1 MNWINTGSVER
12 VRQEFKESVKY
23 FETKHTRGFEVEK
36 EKLRDLLKFLK
47 EKERFLHFVDL
58 TCIDFP
64 ENPNR
69 FLGIYILYNPEEN
82 ERVIVKS
89 WAKNGKLPTIEDIW
103 PGAKWAEREAYDM
116 FGVEFERHDNLRRM
130 FMWEGYEYFPLRKD
144 FPLQG
149 IPEVELPSL
158 TEVLHGRTE
167 PPSHDYEILHTKL
180 PTLEDLERTEKAR
193 LKKKAELVLNWGPL
207 HPGTHGTIW
216 FLFDL
221 EGEKVVQSDVI
232 LGQLHR
238 GMEKIAENL
247 HYFQFLPYT
256 DRMDYISAICNEL
269 AYVETVERLLGVEVP
284 EKARYIRT
292 MFAELQRI
300 NSHLLWLGTGAL
312 DLGAL
317 TVFLYAFREREKI
330 MDIIEG
336 NAGYRLTTCFLRIGG
351 VHYDLAEGTLDVV
364 KKFIKDFPE
373 ALKEFHR
380 LLTRNRIWLRRTK
393 DVGVITRQ
401 DVHDYGLSGPVAR
414 GSGVAYDL
422 RKLQPYAAYD
432 EVEFDIP
439 VGEVGDVYD
448 RYLVRMEEMFQ
459 SLKIVEQCV
468 KKLEKLPK
476 DAPYINKEH
485 PAVIPPKE
493 DVFNDLESMVKSFRV
508 VVHGESAPQGEVYFA
523 GENPRGEL
531 GFYIYSKGGGNP
543 YRLRIRSG
551 ALYNLSIF
559 PKLIKGR
566 TIADAIALLGSLDP
580 VVGETDR

>member
-1 MNWINTGSVER
+1 MPWISKER
-12 VRQEFKESVKY
+12 EERIKNRYKDVNV
-23 FETKHTRGFEVEK
+23 TRYEHAVSFEVSK
-36 EKLRDLLKFLK
+36 DTFKDFLKYLRDEEGFK
-47 EKERFLHFVDL
+47 HFVDL

-64 ENPNR
+64 EREER
-69 FLGIYILYNPEEN
+69 FQGVYILYNPDYN
-82 ERVIVKS
+82 ERVIVKT
-89 WAKNGKLPTIEDIW
+89 WAHNGRLPTVTDLW
-103 PGAKWAEREAYDM
+103 PGAKWGEREAYDM
-116 FGVEFERHDNLRRM
+116 FGVEFEGHENLRRM
-130 FMWEGYEYFPLRKD
+130 FLWEGYPHFPLRKD
-144 FPLQG
+144 FPLEG
-149 IPEVELPSL
+149 YKEEELPSL
-158 TEVLHGRTE
+158 TEVLAGRE
-167 PPSHDYEILHTKL
+167 DPPSHDFELVHTKIA
-180 PTLEDLERTEKAR
+180 TLEDIERTERAR
-193 LKKKAELVLNWGPL
+193 LKKKAQLVLNWGPL

-221 EGEKVVQSDVI
+221 EGEEVVQCDVI

-238 GMEKIAENL
+238 GMEKIAEHL

-269 AYVETVERLLGVEVP
+269 SYVQAVEKLLGIEVP

-336 NAGYRLTTCFLRIGG
+336 NAGYRLTTAFLRIGG

-364 KKFIKDFPE
+364 KAFVKDFYGR
-373 ALKEFHR
+373 LKEYHS

-393 DVGVITRQ
+393 DKGIITKE
-401 DVHDYGLSGPVAR
+401 DVHAYGLSGPVAR
-414 GSGVAYDL
+414 GSGVPYDL
-422 RKLQPYAAYD
+422 RKLEPYAAYD
-432 EVEFDIP
+432 EVDFDIP

-448 RYLVRMEEMFQ
+448 RYLVRMEEMVQ
-459 SLKIVEQCV
+459 SLRIIEQCV
-468 KKLEKLPK
+468 EKLEKLPK
-476 DAPYINKEH
+476 SAPYINKKH
-485 PAVIPPKE
+485 PAVMAPKQ
-493 DVFNDLESMVKSFRV
+493 DVFNDLEDMVKNFRI
-508 VVHGESAPQGEVYFA
+508 VVHGEEAPPGEVFSSA
-523 GENPRGEL
+523 ENPRGEL
-531 GFYIYSKGGGNP
+531 GFFIHSKGDSRP

-559 PKLIKGR
+559 PKLIQGGS
-566 TIADAIALLGSLDP
+566 IADAIALLGSLDP

>member
-1 MNWINTGSVER
+1 MNWINKASVEK
-12 VRQEFKESVKY
+12 VKQEFKQDVNY
-23 FETKHTRGFEVEK
+23 YETKHTRGFEVKTERLK
-36 EKLRDLLKFLK
+36 DLLKFLK
-47 EKERFLHFVDL
+47 EKVGFYHFVDL

-64 ENPNR
+64 EKPER
-69 FLGIYILYNPEEN
+69 FQGVYILYNPEDN
-82 ERVIVKS
+82 ERVIVKA
-89 WAKNGKLPTIEDIW
+89 WAKDGKLPTVEDLW

-116 FGVEFERHDNLRRM
+116 FGVVFEGHENLRRM
-130 FMWEGYEYFPLRKD
+130 FMWEGYEHHPLRKD

-158 TEVLHGRTE
+158 TEVLHGRTD
-167 PPSHDYEILHTKL
+167 PPSHDFELVHTKL

-221 EGEKVVQSDVI
+221 EGEKVVQSEVI

-247 HYFQFLPYT
+247 HYFQFIPYT

-269 AYVETVERLLGVEVP
+269 SYVETVERLLGVEVP
-284 EKARYIRT
+284 EKAKYIRT

-336 NAGYRLTTCFLRIGG
+336 NAGYRLTSCFLRIGG
-351 VHYDLAEGTLDVV
+351 IHYDLAEGTLVVV
-364 KKFIKDFPE
+364 KKFIKDFME
-373 ALKEFHR
+373 ALREFHR

-393 DVGVITRQ
+393 DVGIITRK

-414 GSGVAYDL
+414 GSGVPYDL

-459 SLKIVEQCV
+459 STRIVEQCV

-493 DVFNDLESMVKSFRV
+493 YVFNDLEDMVKSFRV
-508 VVHGESAPQGEVYFA
+508 VVHGENAPPGEVYFA

-559 PKLIKGR
+559 PKLIQGR

>member
-1 MNWINTGSVER
+1 MPWINKGTLER
-12 VRQEFKESVKY
+12 ILHEFEGVRA
-23 FETKHTRGFEVEK
+23 FEGKHLRGFEVSK
-36 EKLRDLLKFLK
+36 YRLKGFLRFLRD
-47 EKERFLHFVDL
+47 KERFVHFIDHTV
-58 TCIDFP
+58 IDFP
-64 ENPNR
+64 ESENR
-69 FLGIYILYNPEEN
+69 FQGVYILYNPEQN

-89 WAKNGKLPTIEDIW
+89 WAEGGSLPTVEDIW
-103 PGAKWAEREAYDM
+103 AGAKWAEREAYDM
-116 FGVEFERHDNLRRM
+116 FGVIYEGHDNLKRM
-130 FMWEGYEYFPLRKD
+130 FMWEGYEHFPLRKD
-144 FPLQG
+144 FPIQG
-149 IPEVELPSL
+149 IPEEELPSM
-158 TEVLHGRTE
+158 TEIMNGRTD
-167 PPSHDYEILHTKL
+167 PPSHDFELVHTKV
-180 PTLEDLERTEKAR
+180 PTLEDIERTEKER
-193 LKKKAELVLNWGPL
+193 LRKKAQLVLNWGPL

-221 EGEKVVQSDVI
+221 EGESVLQSDVI

-247 HYFQFLPYT
+247 YYFQFLPYT

-269 AYVETVERLLGVEVP
+269 SYVSAVEKLLEIEVP

-317 TVFLYAFREREKI
+317 TVFLYCFREREKI

-336 NAGYRLTTCFLRIGG
+336 NAGFRLTSAFLRIGG

-364 KKFIKDFPE
+364 KAFVKDFVNK
-373 ALKEFHR
+373 LKEYHT

-393 DVGVITRQ
+393 EVGIITRE
-401 DVHDYGLSGPVAR
+401 DVYNYGLSGPVAR
-414 GSGVAYDL
+414 ASGVAYDL
-422 RKLQPYAAYD
+422 RRLEPYAAYD
-432 EVEFDIP
+432 ELDFDIP

-448 RYLVRMEEMFQ
+448 RYLVRMEEMAQ
-459 SLKIVEQCV
+459 SVRIIEQCV
-468 KKLEKLPK
+468 EKLEKMPK
-476 DAPYINKEH
+476 DAPYINKSH

-493 DVFNDLESMVKSFRV
+493 DVFMSLEDMVQSFRV
-508 VVHGESAPQGEVYFA
+508 VVHGESAPAEEVFVSA
-523 GENPRGEL
+523 ENPRGEL
-531 GFYIYSKGGGNP
+531 GFYIYSKGGGRP

-559 PKLIKGR
+559 PKLIQGR

>member
-1 MNWINTGSVER
+1 MKWVNRGTVER
-12 VRQEFKESVKY
+12 VKQEFKDEVKY
-23 FETKHTRGFEVEK
+23 YETKHTKGFEVSHTFLK
-36 EKLRDLLKFLK
+36 PLLKYLK

-64 ENPNR
+64 EHPDR
-69 FLGIYILYNPEEN
+69 FQGVYILYNPEEN
-82 ERVIVKS
+82 ERVIIKS
-89 WAKNGKLPTIEDIW
+89 WAKNGKLPTVEDLW

-116 FGVEFERHDNLRRM
+116 FGVVFEGHENLRRM
-130 FMWEGYEYFPLRKD
+130 FMWEGYEYHPLRKD

-158 TEVLHGRTE
+158 TEVLHGRTD
-167 PPSHDYEILHTKL
+167 PPSHDFELVHTKL

-247 HYFQFLPYT
+247 HYFQFIPYT

-269 AYVETVERLLGVEVP
+269 AYVETVEKLLGIEVP

-364 KKFIKDFPE
+364 KHFIKDFPKR
-373 ALKEFHR
+373 LKEYHT

-393 DVGVITRQ
+393 DVGVITRE
-401 DVHDYGLSGPVAR
+401 DVHNYGLSGPVAR
-414 GSGVAYDL
+414 GSGVPYDL

-448 RYLVRMEEMFQ
+448 RYLVRMEEMAQ
-459 SLKIVEQCV
+459 SVRIIEQCV
-468 KKLEKLPK
+468 QKLEKLPK
-476 DAPYINKEH
+476 DAPYLNKEH

-493 DVFNDLESMVKSFRV
+493 DVFHDLESMVKSFRV
-508 VVHGESAPQGEVYFA
+508 VVHGEDAPPGEVYFA

-531 GFYIYSKGGGNP
+531 GFFIYSKGGGKP
-543 YRLRIRSG
+543 YRTRIRSG

>member
-1 MNWINTGSVER
+1 MRWLSEEKAR
-12 VRQEFKESVKY
+12 R
-23 FETKHTRGFEVEK
+23 VEK
-36 EKLRDLLKFLK
+36 RFGEAVAYYRTEHTAGLKVKKEQLK
-47 EKERFLHFVDL
+47 ELLRYLKEREGFKQFVDL
-58 TCIDFP
+58 TCLDYP
-64 ENPNR
+64 ERKER
-69 FLGIYILYNPEEN
+69 FEAVYLLYDPDEN
-82 ERVIVKS
+82 ERVVVKS
-89 WAKNGKLPTIEDIW
+89 STDGTLPTVTDLW

-116 FGVEFERHDNLRRM
+116 FGVTFEGHENLRRM
-130 FMWEGYEYFPLRKD
+130 FLWEGYEHHPLRKD
-144 FPLQG
+144 FPLG
-149 IPEVELPSL
+149 GYKEVELPSL
-158 TEVLHGRTE
+158 TELLHGRTD
-167 PPSHDYEILHTKL
+167 PPSHDFELAHTRL

-221 EGEKVVQSDVI
+221 EGEKVVQCDVI

-256 DRMDYISAICNEL
+256 DRMDYLSAVCNEL

-292 MFAELQRI
+292 LFAELQRI

-330 MDIIEG
+330 MDILEG

-351 VHYDLAEGTLDVV
+351 VHYDLAEGTLEAV
-364 KKFIKDFPE
+364 KQFIKTFPE
-373 ALKEFHR
+373 SLKEYHA

-393 DVGVITRQ
+393 GVGVITKE
-401 DVHDYGLSGPVAR
+401 DVYAYGLTGPVAR
-414 GSGVAYDL
+414 ASGVPYDL

-432 EVEFDIP
+432 EVEFDVP

-448 RYLVRMEEMFQ
+448 RYLVRMEEMRQ
-459 SLKIVEQCV
+459 SLRIVEQCV
-468 KKLEKLPK
+468 SKLEKLPK
-476 DAPYINKEH
+476 DAPYVNKEH
-485 PAVIPPKE
+485 PAVMPPRE
-493 DVFNDLESMVKSFRV
+493 DVYNALEDMVKTFRL
-508 VVHGESAPQGEVYFA
+508 VVHGEPAPEGEVYFA

-531 GFYIYSKGGGNP
+531 GFFVFSKGDGKP

-559 PKLIKGR
+559 PKLIEGR

>member
-1 MNWINTGSVER
+1 MNWINKASVDR
-12 VRQEFKESVKY
+12 VKQEFKEDVKY
-23 FETKHTRGFEVEK
+23 YETEHTRGFEVKTERLK
-36 EKLRDLLKFLK
+36 DLLKYLK
-47 EKERFLHFVDL
+47 EKVGFYHFVDM
-58 TCIDFP
+58 TCIDFL

-69 FLGIYILYNPEEN
+69 FQGVYILYNPEDN
-82 ERVIVKS
+82 ERVIVKA
-89 WAKNGKLPTIEDIW
+89 WAKNGKLPTIEDLW
-103 PGAKWAEREAYDM
+103 RGAKWAEREAYDM
-116 FGVEFERHDNLRRM
+116 FGVIFEGHENLRRM
-130 FMWEGYEYFPLRKD
+130 FMWEGYEHHPLRKD

-158 TEVLHGRTE
+158 TEVLHGRTD
-167 PPSHDYEILHTKL
+167 PPSHDFELVHTKL
-180 PTLEDLERTEKAR
+180 PTLEDLEKTERAR

-247 HYFQFLPYT
+247 HYFQFIPYT

-269 AYVETVERLLGVEVP
+269 SYVETVERLLGIEVP

-364 KKFIKDFPE
+364 KKFLKDFPE

-393 DVGVITRQ
+393 DVGVITRK
-401 DVHDYGLSGPVAR
+401 DVHEYGLSGPVAR
-414 GSGVAYDL
+414 GSGVPYDL
-422 RKLQPYAAYD
+422 RKLQPYAAYE

-459 SLKIVEQCV
+459 SLRIIEQCV
-468 KKLEKLPK
+468 NKLEKLPK

-493 DVFNDLESMVKSFRV
+493 YVFNDLEDMVKSFRV
-508 VVHGESAPQGEVYFA
+508 VVHGENAPPGEVYFA

-559 PKLIKGR
+559 PKLIQGR

>member
-1 MNWINTGSVER
+1 MVGWFSEE
-12 VRQEFKESVKY
+12 EFRELKGKFEGIEFSKSISFSSVK
-23 FETKHTRGFEVEK
+23 VSK
-36 EKLRDLLKFLK
+36 EKLRDLIK
-47 EKERFLHFVDL
+47 ELIALGYKHFVDF

-64 ENPNR
+64 EDKRR
-69 FLGIYILYNPEEN
+69 FLGLYILYNPERN
-82 ERVIVKS
+82 KRVGIKC
-89 WAKNGKLPTIEDIW
+89 WAEGGRLPSLTDIF
-103 PGAKWAEREAYDM
+103 PGIKWAEREAYDM
-116 FGVEFERHDNLRRM
+116 FGVEFEGHENLRRM
-130 FMWEGYEYFPLRKD
+130 FLWEGYKYFPLRKD
-144 FPLQG
+144 FPLG
-149 IPEVELPSL
+149 GYPEEELPSL
-158 TEVLHGRTE
+158 TEVLAGRKD
-167 PPSHDYEILHTKL
+167 PPSHDFELKHTKIA
-180 PTLEDLERTEKAR
+180 TLEDLERTQRAR

-221 EGEKVVQSDVI
+221 EGEYVRQCDVI

-247 HYFQFLPYT
+247 HYFQFIPYT
-256 DRMDYISAICNEL
+256 NRMDYISAICNEL
-269 AYVETVERLLGVEVP
+269 SYVSAVERLLGVEVP
-284 EKARYIRT
+284 EKALYIRT

-364 KKFIKDFPE
+364 KAFVKDFPNR
-373 ALKEFHR
+373 LKEYHS

-393 DVGVITRQ
+393 GVGIITKE
-401 DVHDYGLSGPVAR
+401 DVHKYGLSGPVAR

-422 RKLQPYAAYD
+422 RKLDEYGAYSELD
-432 EVEFDIP
+432 FDVP

-448 RYLVRMEEMFQ
+448 RYLVRMEEMYQ
-459 SLKIVEQCV
+459 SLRIVEQCV

-476 DAPYINKEH
+476 SAPYINKKH
-485 PAVIPPKE
+485 PAVMAPKE
-493 DVFNDLESMVKSFRV
+493 EVYKDLEDMVKNFRI
-508 VVHGESAPQGEVYFA
+508 VVHGENAPKGEVFFS

-531 GFYIYSKGGGNP
+531 GFYILSLGGGKP

-559 PKLIKGR
+559 PKLIENR

>member
-1 MNWINTGSVER
+1 MEWVNRARAER
-12 VRQEFKESVKY
+12 VKGEFKESVEF
-23 FETKHTRGFEVEK
+23 FEGEHLRGFTVKHEEVK
-36 EKLRDLLKFLK
+36 PLLRFLK
-47 EKERFLHFVDL
+47 EKEGFVHFVDF

-64 ENPNR
+64 EEKDR
-69 FLGIYILYNPEEN
+69 FQALYILYNPEDN

-89 WAKNGKLPTIEDIW
+89 WAKNGRLPSIVDLW

-116 FGVEFERHDNLRRM
+116 FGVEFDGHENLRRM
-130 FMWEGYEYFPLRKD
+130 FLWEGYEHHPLRKD

-158 TEVLHGRTE
+158 TEVLHGRTD
-167 PPSHDYEILHTKL
+167 PPSHDFELMHTKL

-256 DRMDYISAICNEL
+256 NRMDYISSICNEL

-351 VHYDLAEGTLDVV
+351 VHYDLAEGTLDAV
-364 KKFIKDFPE
+364 KHFLKTFPE
-373 ALKEFHR
+373 SLKEYHT

-393 DVGVITRQ
+393 EVGVITRE
-401 DVHDYGLSGPVAR
+401 DVHAYGLSGPVAR
-414 GSGVAYDL
+414 GSGVPYDL

-432 EVEFDIP
+432 EVDFDVP

-448 RYLVRMEEMFQ
+448 RYLVRMEEMNQ
-459 SLKIVEQCV
+459 SLRIIEQCV

-476 DAPYINKEH
+476 NAPYINKEH
-485 PAVIPPKE
+485 PAVIPPREYVYEALE
-493 DVFNDLESMVKSFRV
+493 DMVKTFRV
-508 VVHGESAPQGEVYFA
+508 VVHGESAPKGEVFFSA
-523 GENPRGEL
+523 ENPRGEL
-531 GFYIYSKGGGNP
+531 GFYIYSRGGGSP

-559 PKLIKGR
+559 PKLIEGR

>member
-1 MNWINTGSVER
+1 MPWMNLAVRER
-12 VRQEFKESVKY
+12 VKSAFKDVKIEADSKSVRIEVPKAKLLEFLSYLRQKEGYKY
-23 FETKHTRGFEVEK
+23 FIDF
-36 EKLRDLLKFLK
+36 
-47 EKERFLHFVDL
+47 

-64 ENPNR
+64 EHPHR
-69 FLGIYILYNPEEN
+69 FQGVYILYNPEEN
-82 ERVIVKS
+82 ERVIVKT
-89 WAKNGKLPTIEDIW
+89 WAENGTLPSLEKLW
-103 PGAKWAEREAYDM
+103 PCAKWAEREAYDM
-116 FGVEFERHDNLRRM
+116 FGVAFEGHENLRRM
-130 FMWEGYEYFPLRKD
+130 FMWEGYPYFPLRKD
-144 FPLQG
+144 FPLRG

-158 TEVLHGRTE
+158 TEVLEGRTE
-167 PPSHDYEILHTKL
+167 PPSHDYEIMHTKIA
-180 PTLEDLERTEKAR
+180 TLEDLERTEKAR
-193 LKKKAELVLNWGPL
+193 LQKKAQLVLNWGPL

-221 EGEKVVQSDVI
+221 DGEKVVQCDVI

-247 HYFQFLPYT
+247 YYFQFLPYT

-269 AYVETVERLLGVEVP
+269 SYVTAVEKLLNVEVP

-336 NAGYRLTTCFLRIGG
+336 NAGYRLTTAFLRIGG
-351 VHYDLAEGTLDVV
+351 VHYDLAEGTLDVI
-364 KKFIKDFPE
+364 KAFIKDFPNR
-373 ALKEFHR
+373 LKEYHQ

-393 DVGVITRQ
+393 DVGVITKE
-401 DVHDYGLSGPVAR
+401 DVFNYGLTGPVAR
-414 GSGVAYDL
+414 GSGVPYDV
-422 RKLQPYAAYD
+422 RKAEPYAAYD
-432 EVEFDIP
+432 EVEFDVP

-448 RYLVRMEEMFQ
+448 RYLVRMEEMVQ
-459 SLKIVEQCV
+459 SLRIIEQCV
-468 KKLEKLPK
+468 AKLEKLPK
-476 DAPYINKEH
+476 SAPYINKDH
-485 PAVIPPKE
+485 PAVMPPKE
-493 DVFNDLESMVKSFRV
+493 DVYMALEDMVKSFRI
-508 VVHGESAPQGEVYFA
+508 VVHGENAPPGELYSS

-531 GFYIYSKGGGNP
+531 GFYIYSKGGSRP

-551 ALYNLSIF
+551 AFYNLSIF
-559 PKLIKGR
+559 PKLIEGG
-566 TIADAIALLGSLDP
+566 TIADAIALLGSIDP

>member
-1 MNWINTGSVER
+1 MPWIAKTTVER
-12 VRQEFKESVKY
+12 ITSEFKDSVRTAFGGDSVSIEVTDGNLKKVL
-23 FETKHTRGFEVEK
+23 KH
-36 EKLRDLLKFLK
+36 LKD
-47 EKERFLHFVDL
+47 KERFIHFVDL
-58 TCIDFP
+58 TVIDFP
-64 ENPNR
+64 EDPRR
-69 FLGIYILYNPEEN
+69 FQGLYILFNPDTS
-82 ERVIVKS
+82 ERVIVKG
-89 WAKNGKLPTIEDIW
+89 WAKNGKLPTVSDLW
-103 PGAKWAEREAYDM
+103 KGARWAEREAYDM
-116 FGVEFERHDNLRRM
+116 FGVEFEGHENLRRM
-130 FMWEGYEYFPLRKD
+130 FMWEGYEHFPLRKD
-144 FPLQG
+144 FPIEG
-149 IPEVELPSL
+149 IPEQELPSL
-158 TEVLHGRTE
+158 TEVLHGRTD
-167 PPSHDYEILHTKL
+167 PPSHDYEVLHTKV

-193 LKKKAELVLNWGPL
+193 LKKKAQLVLNWGPL

-221 EGEKVVQSDVI
+221 EGEFVAQCDVI

-238 GMEKIAENL
+238 GMEKIAENVY
-247 HYFQFLPYT
+247 YFQFLPYT

-269 AYVETVERLLGVEVP
+269 SYVTAVEKLLKIEVP
-284 EKARYIRT
+284 EKAQYIRT

-336 NAGYRLTTCFLRIGG
+336 NAGYRLTTAFLRIGG

-364 KKFIKDFPE
+364 EKFIKDFPSR
-373 ALKEFHR
+373 LKEYHM

-393 DVGVITRQ
+393 DVGVITREQ
-401 DVHDYGLSGPVAR
+401 VHDYGLSGPVAR

-422 RKLQPYAAYD
+422 RKIEPYAAYS
-432 EVEFDIP
+432 EVDFDIP

-448 RYLVRMEEMFQ
+448 RYLVRMEEMVQ
-459 SLKIVEQCV
+459 SVRIIEQCL
-468 KKLEKLPK
+468 KKLRSMPA
-476 DAPYINKEH
+476 DAPYINKDH
-485 PAVIPPKE
+485 PAVMPPRE
-493 DVFNDLESMVKSFRV
+493 DVFMSLEDMVQSFRI
-508 VVHGESAPQGEVYFA
+508 VVHGENAPPGEVYSSA
-523 GENPRGEL
+523 ENPRGEL
-531 GFYIYSKGGGNP
+531 GFYILSRGGSKP

-559 PKLIKGR
+559 PKLIEGR

>member
-1 MNWINTGSVER
+1 MKWVNRGTVER
-12 VRQEFKESVKY
+12 IKQEFKDEVKY
-23 FETKHTRGFEVEK
+23 YETKHTKGFEVSHSSLK
-36 EKLRDLLKFLK
+36 PLLKYLK

-64 ENPNR
+64 EHPDR
-69 FLGIYILYNPEEN
+69 FQGIYILYNPEEN

-89 WAKNGKLPTIEDIW
+89 WAKDGKLPTVEDLW
-103 PGAKWAEREAYDM
+103 AGAKWAEREAYDM
-116 FGVEFERHDNLRRM
+116 FGVVFEGHENLRRM
-130 FMWEGYEYFPLRKD
+130 FMWEGYEHHPLRKD

-158 TEVLHGRTE
+158 TEVLHGRTD
-167 PPSHDYEILHTKL
+167 PPSHDFELLHTKL

-247 HYFQFLPYT
+247 HYFQFIPYT

-269 AYVETVERLLGVEVP
+269 AYVETVERLLGIEVP
-284 EKARYIRT
+284 EKAKYIRT

-364 KKFIKDFPE
+364 KHFIKDFPKR
-373 ALKEFHR
+373 LKEYHT

-393 DVGVITRQ
+393 EVGVITRE
-401 DVHDYGLSGPVAR
+401 DVHNYGLSGPVAR
-414 GSGVAYDL
+414 GSGVPYDL

-432 EVEFDIP
+432 EVDFDVP

-448 RYLVRMEEMFQ
+448 RYLVRMEEMAQ
-459 SLKIVEQCV
+459 SVRIIEQCV
-468 KKLEKLPK
+468 QKLEKLPK

-485 PAVIPPKE
+485 PAVIPPRG
-493 DVFNDLESMVKSFRV
+493 DVFHDLESMVKSFRV
-508 VVHGESAPQGEVYFA
+508 VVHGEDAPPGEVYFA

-531 GFYIYSKGGGNP
+531 GFFIYSKGGGRP
-543 YRLRIRSG
+543 YRTRIRSG

>member
-1 MNWINTGSVER
+1 MKWVNRGTVER
-12 VRQEFKESVKY
+12 VKQEFKDEVKY
-23 FETKHTRGFEVEK
+23 YETKHTKGFEVSHSSLK
-36 EKLRDLLKFLK
+36 PLLKYLK

-64 ENPNR
+64 EHPDR
-69 FLGIYILYNPEEN
+69 FQGIYILYNPEEN

-89 WAKNGKLPTIEDIW
+89 WAKDGKLPTVEDLW
-103 PGAKWAEREAYDM
+103 AGAKWAEREAYDM
-116 FGVEFERHDNLRRM
+116 FGVVFEGHENLRRM
-130 FMWEGYEYFPLRKD
+130 FMWEGYEHHPLRKD

-158 TEVLHGRTE
+158 TEVLHGRTD
-167 PPSHDYEILHTKL
+167 PPSHDFELLHTKL

-247 HYFQFLPYT
+247 HYFQFIPYT

-269 AYVETVERLLGVEVP
+269 AYVETVERLLGIEVP
-284 EKARYIRT
+284 EKAKYIRT

-364 KKFIKDFPE
+364 KHFIKDFPKR
-373 ALKEFHR
+373 LKEYHT

-393 DVGVITRQ
+393 EVGVITRE
-401 DVHDYGLSGPVAR
+401 DVHNYGLSGPVAR
-414 GSGVAYDL
+414 GSGVPYDL

-432 EVEFDIP
+432 EVDFDVP

-448 RYLVRMEEMFQ
+448 RYLVRMEEMAQ
-459 SLKIVEQCV
+459 SVRIIEQCV
-468 KKLEKLPK
+468 QKLEKLPK

-485 PAVIPPKE
+485 PAVIPPRG
-493 DVFNDLESMVKSFRV
+493 DVFHDLESMVKSFRV
-508 VVHGESAPQGEVYFA
+508 VVHGEDAPPGEVYFA

-531 GFYIYSKGGGNP
+531 GFFIYSKGGGRP
-543 YRLRIRSG
+543 YRTRIRSG

>member
-1 MNWINTGSVER
+1 MPWINKATLER
-12 VRQEFKESVKY
+12 VKGVFGDDIKFKEADYAVSI
-23 FETKHTRGFEVEK
+23 EVTSSK
-36 EKLRDLLKFLK
+36 LK
-47 EKERFLHFVDL
+47 ELLTHLKDKEGFVHFVDM

-64 ENPNR
+64 SDPRR
-69 FLGIYILYNPEEN
+69 FQILYIIYNPAEN

-89 WAKNGKLPTIEDIW
+89 WTEEGKIPTASDIW
-103 PGAKWAEREAYDM
+103 RGAKWAEREIYDM
-116 FGVEFERHDNLRRM
+116 FGVEFIGHENLKRM
-130 FMWEGYEYFPLRKD
+130 FLWEGYEHFPLRKD

-149 IPEVELPSL
+149 FPEEELPSL
-158 TEVLHGRTE
+158 TEVMHGRE
-167 PPSHDYEILHTKL
+167 DPPSHDFELLHTKVA
-180 PTLEDLERTEKAR
+180 TLEDLERTEKAR
-193 LKKKAELVLNWGPL
+193 LKKKAQLVLNWGPL

-221 EGEKVVQSDVI
+221 EGESVVQAEII

-247 HYFQFLPYT
+247 YYFQFLPYT
-256 DRMDYISAICNEL
+256 NRMDYISSICNEL
-269 AYVETVERLLGVEVP
+269 SYVTAVEKLLKIEVP

-317 TVFLYAFREREKI
+317 TVFLYCFREREKI

-336 NAGYRLTTCFLRIGG
+336 NAGYRLTTAFLRIGG

-364 KKFIKDFPE
+364 KAFVKDFPKR
-373 ALKEFHR
+373 LKEYHT

-393 DVGVITRQ
+393 GVGVITREE
-401 DVHDYGLSGPVAR
+401 VHSYGLSGPVAR
-414 GSGVAYDL
+414 GSGIPYDI
-422 RKLQPYAAYD
+422 RKLEPYAAYD
-432 EVEFDIP
+432 EVDFDIP

-448 RYLVRMEEMFQ
+448 RYLVRMEEMAQ
-459 SLKIVEQCV
+459 SVRIIEQCI
-468 KKLEKLPK
+468 KKLEKIPK
-476 DAPYINKEH
+476 SAPYINKDH
-485 PAVIPPKE
+485 PCVMPPRT
-493 DVFNDLESMVKSFRV
+493 DVFNALEDMVQTFRI
-508 VVHGESAPQGEVYFA
+508 VVHGEKAPPAEVFSSA
-523 GENPRGEL
+523 ENPRGEL
-531 GFYIYSKGGGNP
+531 GFYILSTGESKP

-551 ALYNLSIF
+551 AFYNLSIF
-559 PKLIKGR
+559 PKLIEGG

>member
-1 MNWINTGSVER
+1 MNRVAAER
-12 VRQEFKESVKY
+12 IKQEFKDDVSILFGENSVSV
-23 FETKHTRGFEVEK
+23 EVANGR
-36 EKLRDLLKFLK
+36 LRELLWHLK
-47 EKERFLHFVDL
+47 EKEGFLHFVDL

-64 ENPNR
+64 EDERR
-69 FLGIYILYNPEEN
+69 FQGVYILYNPDEN

-89 WAKNGKLPTIEDIW
+89 WAENGKLPSVTDIW
-103 PGAKWAEREAYDM
+103 AGAKWAEREAYDM
-116 FGVEFERHDNLRRM
+116 FGVEFVGHENLRRM
-130 FMWEGYEYFPLRKD
+130 FLWEGYEHFPLRKD
-144 FPLQG
+144 FPIQG
-149 IPEVELPSL
+149 FPEQELPSL
-158 TEVLHGRTE
+158 TEVLQGRTD
-167 PPSHDYEILHTKL
+167 PPSHDYELVHTKV

-193 LKKKAELVLNWGPL
+193 LKKKAQLVLNWGPL

-221 EGEKVVQSDVI
+221 EGESVVQSDVI

-247 HYFQFLPYT
+247 YYFQFLPYT

-269 AYVETVERLLGVEVP
+269 SYVTAVEKLLKIEIP

-336 NAGYRLTTCFLRIGG
+336 NAGYRLTTAFLRIGG

-364 KKFIKDFPE
+364 RAFVKDFPKR
-373 ALKEFHR
+373 LKEYHM

-393 DVGVITRQ
+393 EVGVITKE
-401 DVHDYGLSGPVAR
+401 DVHSYGLSGPVAR
-414 GSGVAYDL
+414 GSGVPYDM
-422 RKLQPYAAYD
+422 RKLEPYAAYD
-432 EVEFDIP
+432 EVDFDIP
-439 VGEVGDVYD
+439 VGEIGDVYD
-448 RYLVRMEEMFQ
+448 RYLVRMEEMRQ
-459 SLKIVEQCV
+459 SVRIIEQCIS
-468 KKLEKLPK
+468 KLEKLPK
-476 DAPYINKEH
+476 DAPYVNKEH
-485 PAVIPPKE
+485 PAVMPPRK
-493 DVFNDLESMVKSFRV
+493 DVFTALEDMVQSFKI
-508 VVHGESAPQGEVYFA
+508 VVHGEDAPPGEVYSSA
-523 GENPRGEL
+523 ENPRGEL
-531 GFYIYSKGGGNP
+531 GFYIYSRGGSRP

>member
-1 MNWINTGSVER
+1 MPWINER
-12 VRQEFKESVKY
+12 KEEEIKGKFQGINVQRYDHAVS
-23 FETKHTRGFEVEK
+23 FEVERDK
-36 EKLRDLLKFLK
+36 FKDFLRFLK
-47 EKERFLHFVDL
+47 EEEGFKHFVDV

-64 ENPNR
+64 DKEDR
-69 FLGIYILYNPEEN
+69 FQGVYTLYNPDTN
-82 ERVIVKS
+82 ERVIVKT
-89 WAKNGKLPTIEDIW
+89 WAKEAKLPTVTDLW
-103 PGAKWAEREAYDM
+103 PGAKWGEREAYDM
-116 FGVEFERHDNLRRM
+116 FGVEFEGHENLRRM
-130 FMWEGYEYFPLRKD
+130 FMWEGYPYFPLRKD
-144 FPLQG
+144 FPIEG
-149 IPEVELPSL
+149 IKTEELPSL
-158 TEVLHGRTE
+158 TEVMEGRKD
-167 PPSHDYEILHTKL
+167 PPSHDFELLHTKVA
-180 PTLEDLERTEKAR
+180 TLEDIERTERAR
-193 LKKKAELVLNWGPL
+193 LKKKAQLVLNWGPL

-221 EGEKVVQSDVI
+221 EGEEVVQCDVI

-238 GMEKIAENL
+238 GMEKIAEHL

-269 AYVETVERLLGVEVP
+269 SYVQAVEKLLGIEVP

-336 NAGYRLTTCFLRIGG
+336 NAGYRLTTAFLRIGG

-364 KKFIKDFPE
+364 RAFVKDFYGR
-373 ALKEFHR
+373 LKEYHS

-393 DVGVITRQ
+393 EKGIITKE
-401 DVHDYGLSGPVAR
+401 DVHNYGLSGPVAR
-414 GSGVAYDL
+414 GSGVPYDL
-422 RKLQPYAAYD
+422 RKLEPYAAYD
-432 EVEFDIP
+432 EVDFDIP

-448 RYLVRMEEMFQ
+448 RYLVRMEEMVQ
-459 SLKIVEQCV
+459 SLRIIEQCV
-468 KKLEKLPK
+468 DKLSKMPK
-476 DAPYINKEH
+476 SAPYINKKH
-485 PAVIPPKE
+485 PAVMAPKE
-493 DVFNDLESMVKSFRV
+493 YVFNDLEDMVKNFRI
-508 VVHGESAPQGEVYFA
+508 VVHGEEAPPGEVYSSA
-523 GENPRGEL
+523 ENPRGEL
-531 GFYIYSKGGGNP
+531 GFYIHSVGESRP

-559 PKLIKGR
+559 PKLIQGGS
-566 TIADAIALLGSLDP
+566 IADAIALLGSLDP

>member
-1 MNWINTGSVER
+1 MNWINKASAEKVKK
-12 VRQEFKESVKY
+12 EFKEDVNY
-23 FETKHTRGFEVEK
+23 YETEHTRGFEVKTERLK
-36 EKLRDLLKFLK
+36 DLLKFLK
-47 EKERFLHFVDL
+47 EKGGFYHFVDL

-64 ENPNR
+64 EKPER
-69 FLGIYILYNPEEN
+69 FQGVYILYNPEDN
-82 ERVIVKS
+82 ERVIVKA
-89 WAKNGKLPTIEDIW
+89 WARDGKLPTVEDLW

-116 FGVEFERHDNLRRM
+116 FGVIFEGHKDLRRM
-130 FMWEGYEYFPLRKD
+130 FLWEGYEYHPLRKD

-158 TEVLHGRTE
+158 TEVLHGRTD
-167 PPSHDYEILHTKL
+167 PPSHDFELVHTKL

-238 GMEKIAENL
+238 GMEKLAENL
-247 HYFQFLPYT
+247 HYFQFIPYT

-269 AYVETVERLLGVEVP
+269 SYVETVERLLGVEVP
-284 EKARYIRT
+284 EKAKYIRT

-336 NAGYRLTTCFLRIGG
+336 NAGYRLTSCFLRIGG

-373 ALKEFHR
+373 ALREFHR

-393 DVGVITRQ
+393 DVGVITRKN
-401 DVHDYGLSGPVAR
+401 VHDYGLSGPVAR
-414 GSGVAYDL
+414 GSGVPYDL

-448 RYLVRMEEMFQ
+448 RYLVRMEEMLQ
-459 SLKIVEQCV
+459 SLRIVEQCV
-468 KKLEKLPK
+468 KKLEKMSK

-493 DVFNDLESMVKSFRV
+493 DVFNDLEDMVKSFRV
-508 VVHGESAPQGEVYFA
+508 VVHGENAPPGEVYFA

-559 PKLIKGR
+559 PKLIQGR

>member
-1 MNWINTGSVER
+1 MQWISEVKVER
-12 VRQEFKESVKY
+12 VKRRFGDSVKPY
-23 FETKHTRGFEVEK
+23 RGKHTAGLYCEK
-36 EKLRDLLKFLK
+36 DALKGVLKHLK
-47 EKERFLHFVDL
+47 EKEGFKHFVDFF
-58 TCIDFP
+58 CVDFP
-64 ENPNR
+64 EEKER
-69 FLGIYILYNPEEN
+69 FEALYLLYDPEEN
-82 ERVIVKS
+82 ERVFVKTRTDGS
-89 WAKNGKLPTIEDIW
+89 LPTVSDLW

-116 FGVEFERHDNLRRM
+116 FGVRFEGHENLRRM
-130 FMWEGYEYFPLRKD
+130 FMWEGYEHFPLRKD
-144 FPLQG
+144 FPLG
-149 IPEVELPSL
+149 GYKEVELPSL
-158 TEVLHGRTE
+158 TEVLRGRKE
-167 PPSHDYEILHTKL
+167 PPSHDFEVLHTKL

-256 DRMDYISAICNEL
+256 DRMDYLLCNEL

-284 EKARYIRT
+284 EKAKYIRT
-292 MFAELQRI
+292 LFAELQRI

-330 MDIIEG
+330 MDILEG

-351 VHYDLAEGTLDVV
+351 VHYDLAEGTLDA
-364 KKFIKDFPE
+364 IKHFLKTFPK
-373 ALKEFHR
+373 ALKEYHA

-393 DVGVITRQ
+393 GVGVITREE
-401 DVHDYGLSGPVAR
+401 VHAYGLSGPVAR
-414 GSGVAYDL
+414 ASGVPYDL
-422 RKLQPYAAYD
+422 RKLQPYAAYG
-432 EVEFDIP
+432 EVEFDVP
-439 VGEVGDVYD
+439 VGETGDVYD
-448 RYLVRMEEMFQ
+448 RYLVRMEEMEQ
-459 SLKIVEQCV
+459 SLRIIEQCV
-468 KKLEKLPK
+468 SKLEKMPK
-476 DAPYINKEH
+476 SAPYLNKEH
-485 PAVIPPKE
+485 PAVIPPREEVYNALE
-493 DVFNDLESMVKSFRV
+493 DMVKTFRV
-508 VVHGESAPQGEVYFA
+508 VVHGESAPEGEVYFA

-531 GFYIYSKGGGNP
+531 GFYVLSKGEGKP

-551 ALYNLSIF
+551 ALYNLSVF
-559 PKLIKGR
+559 PKLIEGR

>member
-1 MNWINTGSVER
+1 MNWINKASSEKVK
-12 VRQEFKESVKY
+12 QEFKEDVNY
-23 FETKHTRGFEVEK
+23 YETEHTRGFEVKTERLK
-36 EKLRDLLKFLK
+36 DLLKFLK
-47 EKERFLHFVDL
+47 EKAGFYHFVDL

-64 ENPNR
+64 EKPER
-69 FLGIYILYNPEEN
+69 FQGIYILYNPEDN
-82 ERVIVKS
+82 ERVIVKA
-89 WAKNGKLPTIEDIW
+89 WAKDGKLPTVEDLW

-116 FGVEFERHDNLRRM
+116 FGVIFEGHENLRRM
-130 FMWEGYEYFPLRKD
+130 FMWEGYEYHPLRKD

-158 TEVLHGRTE
+158 TEVLHGRTD
-167 PPSHDYEILHTKL
+167 PPSHDFELVHTKL

-238 GMEKIAENL
+238 GMEKLAENL
-247 HYFQFLPYT
+247 HYFQFIPYT

-269 AYVETVERLLGVEVP
+269 SYVETVERLLGVEVP

-364 KKFIKDFPE
+364 KKFLKDFPE
-373 ALKEFHR
+373 ALREFHR

-393 DVGVITRQ
+393 DVGIITRK

-414 GSGVAYDL
+414 GSGVPYDL

-459 SLKIVEQCV
+459 SLRIVEQCV

-493 DVFNDLESMVKSFRV
+493 DVFNDLEDMVKSFRV
-508 VVHGESAPQGEVYFA
+508 VVHGENAPPGEVYFA

-559 PKLIKGR
+559 PKLIQGR

>member
-1 MNWINTGSVER
+1 MNWINRASAQR
-12 VRQEFKESVKY
+12 VKQEFKDEVSY
-23 FETKHTRGFEVEK
+23 YETKHTRGFEVKTERLK
-36 EKLRDLLKFLK
+36 DLLKFLK
-47 EKERFLHFVDL
+47 EKVGFYHFVDL

-64 ENPNR
+64 EKPER
-69 FLGIYILYNPEEN
+69 FQGVYTLYNPEDN
-82 ERVIVKS
+82 ERVIVKA
-89 WAKNGKLPTIEDIW
+89 WAKNGKLPTVEDLW

-116 FGVEFERHDNLRRM
+116 FGVIFEGHENLRRM
-130 FMWEGYEYFPLRKD
+130 FMWEGYEYHPLRKD

-149 IPEVELPSL
+149 FPEVELPSL
-158 TEVLHGRTE
+158 TEVLHGRTD
-167 PPSHDYEILHTKL
+167 PPSHDFELLHTKL

-247 HYFQFLPYT
+247 HYFQFIPYT

-269 AYVETVERLLGVEVP
+269 AYVETVERLLEVEVP
-284 EKARYIRT
+284 EKAKYIRT

-336 NAGYRLTTCFLRIGG
+336 NAGYRLTSCFLRIGG
-351 VHYDLAEGTLDVV
+351 VHYDLAEGTLDAV
-364 KKFIKDFPE
+364 KKFIKDFYQ
-373 ALKEFHR
+373 ALKEFHS

-393 DVGVITRQ
+393 DVGIITRK

-414 GSGVAYDL
+414 ASGVPYDL

-459 SLKIVEQCV
+459 SLRIVEQCV
-468 KKLEKLPK
+468 LKLEKMPK
-476 DAPYINKEH
+476 NAPYLNKDH
-485 PAVIPPKE
+485 PVVIPPKE
-493 DVFNDLESMVKSFRV
+493 DVFNDLEDMVKTFRI
-508 VVHGESAPQGEVYFA
+508 VVHGESAPPGEVYFA

-531 GFYIYSKGGGNP
+531 GFYIYSKGGGSP

-559 PKLIKGR
+559 PKLIQGR

>member
-1 MNWINTGSVER
+1 
-12 VRQEFKESVKY
+12 
-23 FETKHTRGFEVEK
+23 
-36 EKLRDLLKFLK
+36 
-47 EKERFLHFVDL
+47 DL

-64 ENPNR
+64 EKSER
-69 FLGIYILYNPEEN
+69 FQGVYILYNPEDN
-82 ERVIVKS
+82 ERVIVKA
-89 WAKNGKLPTIEDIW
+89 WAKEGKLPTVEDLW

-116 FGVEFERHDNLRRM
+116 FGVVFEGHENLRRM
-130 FMWEGYEYFPLRKD
+130 FMWEGYEHHPLRKD

-158 TEVLHGRTE
+158 TEVLHGRTD
-167 PPSHDYEILHTKL
+167 PPSHDFELVHTKL

-238 GMEKIAENL
+238 GMEKLAENL
-247 HYFQFLPYT
+247 HYFQFIPYT

-269 AYVETVERLLGVEVP
+269 SYVETVERLLGVEVP
-284 EKARYIRT
+284 EKAKYIRT

-351 VHYDLAEGTLDVV
+351 VHYNLAEGTLDVV
-364 KKFIKDFPE
+364 KKFLKDFPE
-373 ALKEFHR
+373 ALREFHR

-393 DVGVITRQ
+393 DVGIITRK

-414 GSGVAYDL
+414 GSGVPYDL

-459 SLKIVEQCV
+459 SLRIVEQCV

-493 DVFNDLESMVKSFRV
+493 HVFNDLEDMVKSFRV
-508 VVHGESAPQGEVYFA
+508 VVHGENAPPGEVYFA

-559 PKLIKGR
+559 PKLIQGR

>member
-1 MNWINTGSVER
+1 MPWINRATLDRLKGEFKDNLCVHWGEHGVSVE
-12 VRQEFKESVKY
+12 VS
-23 FETKHTRGFEVEK
+23 H
-36 EKLRDLLKFLK
+36 EKLKDLLKHLK
-47 EKERFLHFVDL
+47 EKERFLHFVDM
-58 TCIDFP
+58 TCMDFP
-64 ENPNR
+64 EDPRR
-69 FLGIYILYNPEEN
+69 FQGVYILYSPEEN

-89 WAKNGKLPTIEDIW
+89 WAKNGKLPTVSDLW

-116 FGVEFERHDNLRRM
+116 FGVEFEGHENLRRM
-130 FMWEGYEYFPLRKD
+130 FMWEGYEHFPLRKD
-144 FPLQG
+144 FPLG
-149 IPEVELPSL
+149 GFPEQELPSL

-167 PPSHDYEILHTKL
+167 PPSHDYELLHTKV
-180 PTLEDLERTEKAR
+180 PTLEDLERTERAR
-193 LKKKAELVLNWGPL
+193 LRKKAQLVLNWGPL

-216 FLFDL
+216 FMFDL
-221 EGEKVVQSDVI
+221 EGEFVEQSDII

-238 GMEKIAENL
+238 GMEKLAENL
-247 HYFQFLPYT
+247 YYFQFLPYT

-269 AYVETVERLLGVEVP
+269 SYVTAVEKLLKVEVP

-336 NAGYRLTTCFLRIGG
+336 NAGYRLTTAFLRIGG
-351 VHYDLAEGTLDVV
+351 VHYDLADGTLDVV
-364 KKFIKDFPE
+364 KAFVKDFPSK
-373 ALKEFHR
+373 LKEYHA

-393 DVGVITRQ
+393 DVGVITKE
-401 DVHDYGLSGPVAR
+401 DVHAYGLSGPVAR
-414 GSGVAYDL
+414 GSGVPYDL
-422 RKLQPYAAYD
+422 RKLEPYAAYD
-432 EVEFDIP
+432 EVEFDVP

-448 RYLVRMEEMFQ
+448 RYLVRMEEMAQ
-459 SLKIVEQCV
+459 SVRIIEQCV
-468 KKLEKLPK
+468 AKLEKMPK
-476 DAPYINKEH
+476 DAPYINKDH

-493 DVFNDLESMVKSFRV
+493 DVFRSLEDMVKSFRI
-508 VVHGESAPQGEVYFA
+508 VVHGEDAPPGEVYSS

-531 GFYIYSKGGGNP
+531 GFYVYSRGGGKP
-543 YRLRIRSG
+543 YRMRIRSG
-551 ALYNLSIF
+551 AFYNLSIF

>member
-1 MNWINTGSVER
+1 MNWINKASSEKVK
-12 VRQEFKESVKY
+12 QEFKEDVNY
-23 FETKHTRGFEVEK
+23 YETEHTRGFEVKTERLK
-36 EKLRDLLKFLK
+36 DLLKFLK
-47 EKERFLHFVDL
+47 EKAGFYHFVDL

-64 ENPNR
+64 EKPER
-69 FLGIYILYNPEEN
+69 FQGVYILYNPEDN
-82 ERVIVKS
+82 ERVIVKA
-89 WAKNGKLPTIEDIW
+89 WAKDGKLPTVEDLW

-116 FGVEFERHDNLRRM
+116 FGVIFEGHENLRRM
-130 FMWEGYEYFPLRKD
+130 FMWEGYEYHPLRKD

-158 TEVLHGRTE
+158 TEVLHGRTD
-167 PPSHDYEILHTKL
+167 PPSHDFELVHTKL

-238 GMEKIAENL
+238 GMEKLAENL
-247 HYFQFLPYT
+247 HYFQFIPYT

-269 AYVETVERLLGVEVP
+269 SYVETVERLLGVEVP

-364 KKFIKDFPE
+364 KKFLKDFPE
-373 ALKEFHR
+373 ALREFHR

-393 DVGVITRQ
+393 DVGIITRK

-414 GSGVAYDL
+414 GSGVPYDL

-459 SLKIVEQCV
+459 SLRIVEQCV

-493 DVFNDLESMVKSFRV
+493 DVFNDLEDMVKSFRV
-508 VVHGESAPQGEVYFA
+508 VVHGENAPPGEVYFA

-559 PKLIKGR
+559 PKLIQGR

>member
-1 MNWINTGSVER
+1 MNWINRASAER
-12 VRQEFKESVKY
+12 VKRAFGDKVSL
-23 FETKHTRGFEVEK
+23 FETKHTKGFRTDYESLK
-36 EKLRDLLKFLK
+36 PLLKFLRD
-47 EKERFLHFVDL
+47 KERFVHFVDL
-58 TCIDFP
+58 TVVDFP
-64 ENPNR
+64 ERKER
-69 FLGIYILYNPEEN
+69 FEGLYILYNPDEN
-82 ERVIVKS
+82 ERVIVKCDAKDGRLPS
-89 WAKNGKLPTIEDIW
+89 VVDLWA
-103 PGAKWAEREAYDM
+103 GAKWAEREAYDM
-116 FGVEFERHDNLRRM
+116 FGVVFEGHENLRRM
-130 FMWEGYEYFPLRKD
+130 FMWEGYPYHPLRKD
-144 FPLQG
+144 FPLGG

-158 TEVLHGRTE
+158 TEVLHGRTD
-167 PPSHDYEILHTKL
+167 PPSHDFELMHTRL

-193 LKKKAELVLNWGPL
+193 LKKKAQLVLNWGPL

-247 HYFQFLPYT
+247 YYFQFLPYT

-284 EKARYIRT
+284 PKARYIRT
-292 MFAELQRI
+292 LFAELQRI

-364 KKFIKDFPE
+364 KAFIRDFPE
-373 ALKEFHR
+373 KLKEYHR

-393 DVGVITRQ
+393 DVGVIKRE
-401 DVHDYGLSGPVAR
+401 DVHNYGLSGPVAR
-414 GSGVAYDL
+414 ASGVPYDL

-432 EVEFDIP
+432 EVEFDVP

-448 RYLVRMEEMFQ
+448 RYLVRMEEMAQ
-459 SLKIVEQCV
+459 SVRIIEQCV
-468 KKLEKLPK
+468 SKLEKMPK
-476 DAPYINKEH
+476 SEPYINKEH

-493 DVFNDLESMVKSFRV
+493 DVYNALEDMVKSFRV
-508 VVHGESAPQGEVYFA
+508 VVHGESAPPGELYFSA
-523 GENPRGEL
+523 ENPRGEL
-531 GFYIYSKGGGNP
+531 GFYILSKGGSSP

-559 PKLIKGR
+559 PKLIQGR